1 MPQLV
6 RVVVEVELP
15 DDDKDPAGH
24 AVDAL
29 QAVAGMAN
37 TYGVQVG
44 GIAAEPP
51 LDDYNHP
58 LNEARRA
65 YEWDFRSEIEK
76 YLPAIKFMSFAG
88 PRAIVA
94 WVFDRVQPKPE
105 ATPKEEKNPS

>member
-6 RVVVEVELP
+6 KVIVEVELP
-15 DDDKDPAGH
+15 DDDNNPAGH
-24 AVDAL
+24 AIDAL

-44 GIAAEPP
+44 SISAEPP

-76 YLPAIKFMSFAG
+76 HLPAIRFMSFAG

-105 ATPKEEKNPS
+105 PVTTKE